1 LVVTDGQNQDCRT
14 RYRINVGDPDRTCVN
29 EDNLLALTDADGVVL
44 MVKQIGEYR
53 RAVTQQLQAV
63 FLADRFVMAA

>member
-1 LVVTDGQNQDCRT
+1 
-14 RYRINVGDPDRTCVN
+14 
-29 EDNLLALTDADGVVL
+29 

-53 RAVTQQLQAV
+53 RVLTQQLQAV